1 MKNLEVLKTA
11 GLYIHIPF
19 CDIKCSYCDFYTVTK
34 RDSQIPSYLKA
45 LKKEVEIY
53 STDPIVKNLRFETIF
68 LGGGTPSLLSPA
80 QIFSLL
86 ELIKTRFAVATNPEV
101 TLETNPNTVDLQKLE
116 ALLESGVTRLSL
128 GVQSF
133 YPEEL
138 KFLDRDH
145 SDKESVAAVQNARKA
160 GFENI
165 SIDLIF
171 GLPKQKLFT
180 WQKNLELAVEINPNH
195 ISVYNLTYE
204 EGTLLTTR
212 LKRKEIEILPDE
224 TQKQMFLTTIDFLQ
238 ANGFEQYEISN
249 YAKQGFQSIHNKKY
263 WNGSPYLGLGVS
275 SHSFLNSRRFWN
287 VRNMKTY
294 ISALENEAL
303 PIEGGEKLDMKQRAL
318 EKVFLGLRQRRGIDL
333 KSFEDEIGLTFFER
347 YPGSMSKF
355 FEVDFRNAKI
365 TSELVSGVRSLR
377 GMFLEIEGGFLRLTK
392 EGIIL
397 SDSICAEFV

>member
-1 MKNLEVLKTA
+1 MKNPEGLKTA

-19 CDIKCSYCDFYTVTK
+19 CDIKCSYCDFYTVTR
-34 RDSQIPSYLKA
+34 RDSQIPFYLKA
-45 LKKEVEIY
+45 LRKEVEFY
-53 STDPIVKNLRFETIF
+53 STDSMVRNLRFETIF
-68 LGGGTPSLLSPA
+68 LGGGTPSLLKPE

-86 ELIKTRFAVATNPEV
+86 ELIKTRFEVATHPEV

-133 YPEEL
+133 YPAEL

-160 GFENI
+160 GFKNI

-180 WQKNLELAVEINPNH
+180 WQKNLELAVELNPNH
-195 ISVYNLTYE
+195 ISTYNLTYE
-204 EGTLLTTR
+204 EGTPLTAR
-212 LKRKEIEILPDE
+212 LKRKEVEILADE

-249 YAKQGFQSIHNKKY
+249 YAKPGCQSIHNKKY
-263 WNGSPYLGLGVS
+263 WDGSPYLGLGVS
-275 SHSFLNSRRFWN
+275 SHSFLNNRRFWN
-287 VRNMKTY
+287 VRNINTY
-294 ISALENEAL
+294 ISALENETL
-303 PIEGGEKLDMKQRAL
+303 PIEGGEKLDIKQRAL

-333 KSFEDEIGLTFFER
+333 KSFEDEIGLAFFER
-347 YPGSMSKF
+347 YARSMSKF
-355 FEVDFRNAKI
+355 FEVDFRNAEL
-365 TSELVSGVRSLR
+365 TAELVSGVRDLQ

-392 EGIIL
+392 DGIVL